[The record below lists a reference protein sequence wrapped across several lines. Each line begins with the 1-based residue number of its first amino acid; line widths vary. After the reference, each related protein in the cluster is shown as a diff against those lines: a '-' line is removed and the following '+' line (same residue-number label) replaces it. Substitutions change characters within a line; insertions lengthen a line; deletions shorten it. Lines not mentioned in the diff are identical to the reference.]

1 MMKKA
6 IWTMVILVLSFL
18 VATPARGEEKDKFSP
33 EELLELSENFFQY
46 LKAGKY
52 HLAEGLFAPEV
63 QEMLPEGALKE
74 MWESLTSDLGL
85 LKEAKDYRVTVEG
98 GYQMVY
104 ARYEFEKAEFKA
116 KLAFST
122 EGKIIGFQLLP
133 SSQVGYSPPD
143 YVEEDKIIE
152 REVVFGIPGWELP
165 GTLTLPQGEG
175 PFPALLLVHGSGSN
189 DRDETLLAN
198 KPFRDLSWG
207 LASRG
212 IASLRYDKRTYVHG
226 NKIEDLSQFTVE
238 EEVIED
244 ALAALEFL
252 RSQEEINPQ
261 EVFIL
266 GHSLGG
272 QLVPEIAR
280 RDGKVAGVIILAGP
294 TRPLSEIVV
303 EQTEYIFSLDG
314 QIDEKEKKQ
323 LEEIKKGRDL
333 LKNHELREDEI
344 VPGLG
349 SYASYWYDL
358 EKRDPVAEARKLSCP
373 LLILQGERDY
383 QVTMVDFNNWKEGLS
398 SQDNV
403 TFKLYPRLNHLFVAG
418 EGKSTPGEYQ
428 NPGHVDKQVIED
440 IAQWIKEI
448 SQAL

>member
-1 MMKKA
+1 MNKWVWIM
-6 IWTMVILVLSFL
+6 TILTLSFL
-18 VATPARGEEKDKFSP
+18 MATPAMGEKQDKFSQ

-46 LKAGKY
+46 LSAGKY
-52 HLAEGLFAPEV
+52 HLAEELFAPEV

-74 MWESLTSDLGL
+74 MWENLTSDLGL
-85 LKEAKDYRVTVEG
+85 LEEAKDYRVTMEG

-104 ARYEFEKAEFKA
+104 ARCEFEKAELKA

-133 SSQVGYSPPD
+133 SSQVEYSPPD

-175 PFPALLLVHGSGSN
+175 PFPALLLVHGSGPN

-226 NKIEDLSQFTVE
+226 NKIEDLSRFTVE

-323 LEEIKKGRDL
+323 LEEIKKGRDML
-333 LKNHELREDEI
+333 ENHELREDEI

-398 SQDNV
+398 SRDNV
-403 TFKLYPRLNHLFVAG
+403 TFKLYPNLNHLFIAG

>member
-1 MMKKA
+1 MNKLA
-6 IWTMVILVLSFL
+6 WIMVILVFASL
-18 VATPARGEEKDKFSP
+18 APTPLEGMEKNQFSP
-33 EELLELSENFFQY
+33 EELFKLSENFFHY
-46 LKAGKY
+46 LREGKY
-52 HLAEGLFAPEV
+52 DVAEELFSPEV
-63 QEMLPEGALKE
+63 QETLSEKTLKKT
-74 MWESLTSDLGL
+74 WESLTSDLGPL
-85 LKEAKDYRVTVEG
+85 QEVRDYQATAER
-98 GYQMVY
+98 GYQIVY
-104 ARYEFEKAEFKA
+104 ARCEFEKAEFKA
-116 KLAFST
+116 KLVFSE

-133 SSQVGYSPPD
+133 SSQVEYSLPD
-143 YVEEDKIIE
+143 YVEENKITE

-175 PFPALLLVHGSGSN
+175 PFPGLVLIHGSGSN
-189 DRDETLLAN
+189 DRDETILAN
-198 KPFRDLSWG
+198 KPLKDLAGG

-212 IASLRYDKRTYVHG
+212 IAVLRYDKRTYVHG
-226 NKIEDLSQFTVE
+226 DKIKDLSQFTVE

-252 RSQEEINPQ
+252 RHQEEINPQ
-261 EVFIL
+261 AVFIL

-294 TRPLSEIVV
+294 TRPLSELIV

-314 QIDEKEKKQ
+314 QIDDKEREQ
-323 LEEIKKGRDL
+323 LEEIKKGRDR

-349 SYASYWYDL
+349 SYANYWYDL

-398 SQDNV
+398 SRDNV

-440 IAQWIKEI
+440 IAQWIKEV
-448 SQAL
+448 SPTP